1 MNRPTHDAAAEDGY
15 LALHRIFRRMPE
27 ELAQS
32 VVAGCLNHRSDA
44 LNDAIDDSG
53 IRVNGFRDASK
64 APASQLIQPVLDHA
78 ADGDDRLASALLRT
92 WTDSQAELREA
103 VEAVLR
109 AEGLPP
115 EEPDY
120 KGKRFRAE
128 WDYEQWLQVHEAVLK
143 DRDDLDQNEATLMLS
158 LASGRMPP
166 TDEPIQSPMFCEW
179 LEKLSELPFDAPEWD
194 EANAFANEV
203 ERLFEENLI
212 EQVTGFLEE
221 LHSDLQRLQTNFEDE
236 LRYLAIDLS
245 GVMEAVVEEDLL
257 DEARALIA
265 GLSAELEDYKPIRPQ
280 APVREEEETRARQ
293 RALRERDLLDLAS
306 KWKEARAAA
315 AEAAANAPEQEEDGT
330 PTPPDEQSA
339 TPEEVAKLAAE
350 RDQAQRRAD
359 SLADEANRLREASS
373 GFELEKTQLREQIS
387 ELKRGL
393 RQAEETAQHWRE
405 AHVAERLRTD
415 DSAETPQA
423 PANVLEAIEQAEA
436 AFPKELTFALNSK
449 SHRRAPFQRPGDV
462 FKALEWLAMEFRHMM
477 SRPEAGRDFDKSLKE
492 RCSGWFYAANQS
504 ERTKG
509 QNREWYQTIA
519 GGKTWELSRHIGT
532 GASGDP
538 QNIIRIAFAWDAA
551 LRCVVVGYI
560 GPHQRNSQS

>member
-1 MNRPTHDAAAEDGY
+1 MNRPALDAAAEDGY

-32 VVAGCLNHRSDA
+32 LVEGCLSCRSDA
-44 LNDAIDDSG
+44 LNDAIDDSS
-53 IRVNGFRDASK
+53 IRVKGFRDASK
-64 APASQLIQPVLDHA
+64 APASQLTQPVLDHA

-92 WTDSQAELREA
+92 WADSQAELRQA

-120 KGKRFRAE
+120 KGKRFLAE
-128 WDYEQWLQVHEAVLK
+128 WNYEQWLQVHDAVLK
-143 DRDDLDQNEATLMLS
+143 DRDDLHQDEATLMIS

-212 EQVTGFLEE
+212 EQVTDVLEA
-221 LHSDLQRLQTNFEDE
+221 LHSDLEQLQANFEDE

-245 GVMEAVVEEDLL
+245 GVMEAAVEEDLL

-265 GLSAELEDYKPIRPQ
+265 GLHAELQDYKPIRPQ
-280 APVREEEETRARQ
+280 APVREEEETRARLRTQ
-293 RALRERDLLDLAS
+293 RERDLLVLVS
-306 KWKEARAAA
+306 EWKEARAAA
-315 AEAAANAPEQEEDGT
+315 AEAAANAPRQEEENAAAADG
-330 PTPPDEQSA
+330 QSA
-339 TPEEVAKLAAE
+339 TPAEVAKLTQE
-350 RDQAQRRAD
+350 RNQAQRRAN

-387 ELKRGL
+387 QLKRGL
-393 RQAEETAQHWRE
+393 RQAEETAQRWRD
-405 AHVAERLRTD
+405 ALVAERLRTD
-415 DSAETPQA
+415 DSAETPLA
-423 PANVLEAIEQAEA
+423 PANVLEAIDQAEA

-449 SHRRAPFQRPGDV
+449 SHKKTPFQRPGDV
-462 FKALEWLAMEFRHMM
+462 FKALEWLALEFRHMM

-504 ERTKG
+504 ERTIG

-538 QNIIRIAFAWDAA
+538 QNIIRIAFAWDEEQ
-551 LRCVVVGYI
+551 RCVVVGYI